1 MMAEVVTYREA
12 WRGEFERL
20 NREWIETWF
29 VLEDADRATFRDPV
43 AKIIRPG
50 GQIFFVLE
58 GDKVLGTC
66 AVIRQSPDVHEIA
79 KMAVAAEA
87 RGKGYGDLLMQAA
100 VEFSRQAGA
109 RRIIIVS
116 NTKLAPAIRL
126 YEKHGFVRVPLDP
139 HEQYPRADIRLE
151 RELTPTH
158 KRAQAPV
165 RPPG

>member
-1 MMAEVVTYREA
+1 MAEVVPYRDA
-12 WRGEFERL
+12 WRSEFERL

-29 VLEDADRATFRDPV
+29 VLEEADLATFRDPV

-58 GDKVLGTC
+58 GSQVLGTC
-66 AVIRQSPDVHEIA
+66 AVIPLGPDVHEIA
-79 KMAVAAEA
+79 KMAVAPEA
-87 RGKGYGDLLMQAA
+87 RGKGYGDLLMEAA
-100 VEFSRQAGA
+100 VEFSRRAKA
-109 RRIIIVS
+109 RRIVIVS

-139 HEQYPRADIRLE
+139 HEQYARADIRLE
-151 RELTPTH
+151 RDLAPAPQ
-158 KRAQAPV
+158 RAQAPV